1 MKYRVIVKP
10 KFVPENLILDGL
22 YSNNIPT
29 LMIEVSEYMKELKI
43 DSYEI
48 ISINKIVNFSV
59 IFDDIILN

>member
-29 LMIEVSEYMKELKI
+29 LMIEVSEYMKELEI

>member
-22 YSNNIPT
+22 YSNNILT
-29 LMIEVSEYMKELKI
+29 LMIEVSEYMKELEI